1 MKRADFKNCVK
12 LATSNAEL
20 PSYLSEEMDAAIG
33 GCAEDTKRR
42 FVTKEQVASM
52 IRGECLTYGNTWLW
66 SELENIELLA
76 KRFDLAN

>member
-1 MKRADFKNCVK
+1 MKRAEFKNCVK

-20 PSYLSEEMDAAIG
+20 PSYLREEMDAAIG

>member
-20 PSYLSEEMDAAIG
+20 PSYISEEMDAAIG

-42 FVTKEQVASM
+42 FVTKE
-52 IRGECLTYGNTWLW
+52 
-66 SELENIELLA
+66 
-76 KRFDLAN
+76 

>member
-20 PSYLSEEMDAAIG
+20 PSYLSEEMDIAFG

-42 FVTKEQVASM
+42 FVTREQVASM
-52 IRGECLTYGNTWLW
+52 IRGYCLTYGNIWLW